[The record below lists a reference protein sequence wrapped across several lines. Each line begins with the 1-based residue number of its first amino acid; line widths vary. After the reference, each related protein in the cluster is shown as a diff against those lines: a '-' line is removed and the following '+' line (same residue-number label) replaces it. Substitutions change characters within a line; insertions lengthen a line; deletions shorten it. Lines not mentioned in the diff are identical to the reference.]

1 MTIIGPGI
9 RDISRVLKVSIN
21 TALETIREQ
30 ASRVAD
36 PSPPSR
42 ITDLGPDGMWSFV
55 GKKANQRWLRYGLDP
70 ARKRIICW
78 QAGRR
83 TDATCQ
89 KLLAKLEGSQ
99 VLRYCTDDREAYQK
113 SLPVERHWIGKE
125 ATQEIGRNK
134 LNVRTDLKRYQRR
147 RFVSRSRVRCMMRCQ
162 GFTFIT

>member
-1 MTIIGPGI
+1 
-9 RDISRVLKVSIN
+9 
-21 TALETIREQ
+21 
-30 ASRVAD
+30 
-36 PSPPSR
+36 
-42 ITDLGPDGMWSFV
+42 MWSFV

-134 LNVRTDLKRYQRR
+134 LNVRTDLKRYQRETICFSKSGEMHDEVTR
-147 RFVSRSRVRCMMRCQ
+147 LYIYHLNQEHHF
-162 GFTFIT
+162 